1 LRSPCAIAPLRL
13 TINTRIPLNFPFYI
27 AKRYLLAKKKRNAIN
42 IISAISVGGVMVGTM
57 ALVIVLSVFN
67 GFDKVIKSL
76 INSFDPDLKITVIEG
91 KVFDPSLAG
100 KTKILKIPG
109 VLDISEVLEES
120 ALLRYDQR
128 QYIASMKGVDEKFIH
143 TSGIDTMMVDGEFL
157 LEKDGRPYTVVGQ
170 GVAYSLKVG
179 LNFVNP
185 LIIYVPERIGKINMS
200 NPTGAFRKFPVYP
213 SGVFGIEQEYDAK
226 YIILPIKNVREILDY
241 TNEVSALEIK
251 LKDGADEEKIQ
262 LLIQKI
268 LPQNFEV
275 KTRYQQNEMFYKIM
289 KSEKWAI
296 FLILTLILLVASFNI
311 IGSLSMLIIDKQ
323 DDIISLKNL
332 GADSSIIKKIFLLE
346 GWLISITGSFLGI
359 LIGTAIAFIQ
369 QKFKIIGLGGSG
381 SFVLD
386 SYPVDIQIFDILLI
400 WLTVMLIGFLAALY
414 PVRKL
419 SSKY

>member
-1 LRSPCAIAPLRL
+1 M
-13 TINTRIPLNFPFYI
+13 NFPFYI

-76 INSFDPDLKITVIEG
+76 INSFDPDLKITLVEG
-91 KVFDPSLAG
+91 KVFNPELAE
-100 KTKILKIPG
+100 KSKILEIPG
-109 VLDISEVLEES
+109 VLDISEVFEEN

-128 QYIASMKGVDEKFIH
+128 QYIATMKGVDDRFIH
-143 TSGIDTMMVDGEFL
+143 ISGIDTMMVDGDFI
-157 LEKDGRPYTVVGQ
+157 LEKDGRPFTIIGQ
-170 GVAYSLKVG
+170 GVAYSLRVG
-179 LNFVNP
+179 LNFINP
-185 LIIYVPERIGKINMS
+185 LIIYVPERVGLINLS

-226 YIILPIKNVREILDY
+226 YILLPIKNVRELLDY
-241 TNEVSALEIK
+241 SNEVTALEIK
-251 LKDGADEEKIQ
+251 LQDGADEEE
-262 LLIQKI
+262 IQKVIIQI
-268 LPQNFEV
+268 LPPGFDV
-275 KTRYQQNEMFYKIM
+275 KTRYQQNEIFYKIM

-296 FLILTLILLVASFNI
+296 FFILTLILLIASFNI

-323 DDIISLKNL
+323 EDIISLKNL
-332 GADSSIIKKIFLLE
+332 GADTGTIKKIFLFE
-346 GWLISITGSFLGI
+346 GWLISISGSFLGI
-359 LIGTAIAFIQ
+359 LLGTGISLLQ
-369 QKFKIIGLGGSG
+369 EKFEIIKLAGSG

-400 WLTVMLIGFLAALY
+400 WLTVMVIGFIAALY

-419 SSKY
+419 SSK

>member
-1 LRSPCAIAPLRL
+1 M
-13 TINTRIPLNFPFYI
+13 NFPFFI
-27 AKRYLLAKKKRNAIN
+27 AKRYLLARKKRNAIN
-42 IISAISVGGVMVGTM
+42 IISGISVGGVMVGTM

-76 INSFDPDLKITVIEG
+76 INSFDPDLKITIVEG
-91 KVFDPSLAG
+91 KVFDPEQASKA
-100 KTKILKIPG
+100 KILQIPG
-109 VLDISEVLEES
+109 VYGITEVLEEN

-128 QYIASMKGVDEKFIH
+128 QYIATMKGVDSNFVH
-143 TSGIDTMMVDGEFL
+143 TSGIDTMIVDGSFI
-157 LEKDGRPYTVVGQ
+157 LEKEERPYTVVGQ

-185 LIIYVPERIGKINMS
+185 LVIYVPDRTGKISMG
-200 NPTGAFRKFPVYP
+200 NPDAAFKRFPVYP

-241 TNEVSALEIK
+241 TTEVSALEIK
-251 LKDGADEEKIQ
+251 LIDGADEEQVQKSIQ
-262 LLIQKI
+262 SI
-268 LPQNFEV
+268 LNPGFEV
-275 KTRYQQNEMFYKIM
+275 RTRYQQNEMFYRIM
-289 KSEKWAI
+289 RSEKWAI
-296 FLILTLILLVASFNI
+296 FLILTLILFIASFNI

-323 DDIISLKNL
+323 DDIISLRNL
-332 GADSSIIKKIFLLE
+332 GADSSAIKKIFLIE

-359 LIGTAIAFIQ
+359 LAGTGIAWIQ
-369 QKFKIIGLGGSG
+369 QKFEIIRLAGSG

-386 SYPVDIQIFDILLI
+386 SYPVDIQIPDILLI
-400 WLTVMLIGFLAALY
+400 WLTVIGIGFIAALY

>member
-1 LRSPCAIAPLRL
+1 M
-13 TINTRIPLNFPFYI
+13 NFPFYI

-76 INSFDPDLKITVIEG
+76 INSFDPDLKITIVEG
-91 KVFDPSLAG
+91 KVFDPALAS
-100 KTKILKIPG
+100 KTKILEIPG
-109 VLDISEVLEES
+109 VLDISEVLEEN
-120 ALLRYDQR
+120 ALLKYDQR
-128 QYIASMKGVDEKFIH
+128 QYIATMKGVDERFIY
-143 TSGIDTMMVDGEFL
+143 TSGIDTMMVDGEFK
-157 LEKDGRPYTVVGQ
+157 LEKEGRPTTVIGQ
-170 GVAYSLKVG
+170 GVAYSLRVG
-179 LNFVNP
+179 INFLNP
-185 LIIYVPERIGKINMS
+185 LVIYVPERIGKINMA

-251 LKDGADEEKIQ
+251 LKDRANEESVQNQIKK
-262 LLIQKI
+262 L

-275 KTRYQQNEMFYKIM
+275 KTRYEQNEMFYRIM

-296 FLILTLILLVASFNI
+296 FFILTLILLVASFNI
-311 IGSLSMLIIDKQ
+311 VGSLSMLIIDKQ
-323 DDIISLKNL
+323 DDIVSLRNL
-332 GADSSIIKKIFLLE
+332 GADIGTIKKIFLFE

-359 LIGTAIAFIQ
+359 LLGTGISLIQ
-369 QKFKIIGLGGSG
+369 EKFEIISLAGSG

-386 SYPVDIQIFDILLI
+386 SYPVDIQIPDILLI

-419 SSKY
+419 SEKL

>member
-1 LRSPCAIAPLRL
+1 M
-13 TINTRIPLNFPFYI
+13 NFPFYI

-42 IISAISVGGVMVGTM
+42 IISAISVGGVMIGTM

-76 INSFDPDLKITVIEG
+76 INSFDPDLKITLVEG
-91 KVFDPSLAG
+91 KVFDPVLAG
-100 KTKILKIPG
+100 KIKIFELPG
-109 VLDISEVLEES
+109 VYDISEVLEEN

-128 QYIASMKGVDEKFIH
+128 QYIATMKGVDDRFIH
-143 TSGIDTMMVDGEFL
+143 TSGIDTMIVDGDFI
-157 LEKDGRPYTVVGQ
+157 LEKEGRPYTVIGQ
-170 GVAYSLKVG
+170 GVAYSLRVG
-179 LNFVNP
+179 LNFINP
-185 LIIYVPERIGKINMS
+185 LVIYVPERTGKINMA

-241 TNEVSALEIK
+241 TTEVSALEIK
-251 LKDGADEEKIQ
+251 LNDGVDEELVQRQVKE
-262 LLIQKI
+262 I
-268 LPQNFEV
+268 LPENFEV
-275 KTRYQQNEMFYKIM
+275 KTRYQQNEMFYRIM

-323 DDIISLKNL
+323 DDIISLRNM
-332 GADSSIIKKIFLLE
+332 GADTSTIKKIFLLE

-359 LIGTAIAFIQ
+359 LAGTGIAWIQ
-369 QKFKIIGLGGSG
+369 EKFEIIRLAGSE

-386 SYPVDIQIFDILLI
+386 SYPVDIQIFDVLLI
-400 WLTVMLIGFLAALY
+400 WLTVMFIGFFAALY

>member
-1 LRSPCAIAPLRL
+1 M
-13 TINTRIPLNFPFYI
+13 NFPFYI

-76 INSFDPDLKITVIEG
+76 INSFDPDLKITIVEG
-91 KVFDPSLAG
+91 KVFNPDLAG

-109 VLDISEVLEES
+109 VLDISEVLEEN

-128 QYIASMKGVDEKFIH
+128 QYIATMKGVDENFIH
-143 TSGIDTMMVDGEFL
+143 TSGIDSMIVDGEFI
-157 LEKDGRPYTVVGQ
+157 LEKDGRPYTVIGQ

-185 LIIYVPERIGKINMS
+185 LVIYVPERIGKINMA
-200 NPTGAFRKFPVYP
+200 NPTGAFRQFPVYP

-226 YIILPIKNVREILDY
+226 YILLPIRNVREILDY
-241 TNEVSALEIK
+241 TNEVTALEIK
-251 LKDGADEEKIQ
+251 LKDGTDEEFVQSKV
-262 LLIQKI
+262 KEI
-268 LPQNFEV
+268 LPENFEV
-275 KTRYQQNEMFYKIM
+275 KTRYQQNEMFYRIM

-296 FLILTLILLVASFNI
+296 FMILTLILLVASFNI

-323 DDIISLKNL
+323 NDIISLRNL
-332 GADSSIIKKIFLLE
+332 GADNGTIKKIFLFE

-359 LIGTAIAFIQ
+359 LAGTGIAWMQEKFQFIR
-369 QKFKIIGLGGSG
+369 LGGSG

-400 WLTVMLIGFLAALY
+400 WLTVILIGFLAALY

>member
-1 LRSPCAIAPLRL
+1 M
-13 TINTRIPLNFPFYI
+13 NFPFYI
-27 AKRYLLAKKKRNAIN
+27 AKRYLLAKKKQNAIN
-42 IISAISVGGVMVGTM
+42 IVSAISVGGVMVGTM

-76 INSFDPDLKITVIEG
+76 INSFDPDLKITIIEG
-91 KVFDPSLAG
+91 KVFDPELAA
-100 KTKILKIPG
+100 KEKILEIPG
-109 VLDISEVLEES
+109 ILFVSEVLEES
-120 ALLRYDQR
+120 ALLRYDKQ
-128 QYIASMKGVDEKFIH
+128 QYIATMKGVDENFIH
-143 TSGIDTMMVDGEFL
+143 TSGIDTMIVDGEFI
-157 LEKDGRPYTVVGQ
+157 LEKDGRPFTVIGQ

-179 LNFVNP
+179 LTFINP
-185 LIIYVPERIGKINMS
+185 LVIYIPERVGKINMA

-226 YIILPIKNVREILDY
+226 YILLPIRNVREILDY

-251 LKDGADEEKIQ
+251 VKDGMDAEFIQ
-262 LLIQKI
+262 SEIQKV
-268 LPQNFEV
+268 LPESFEV
-275 KTRYQQNEMFYKIM
+275 KTRYQQNEMFYRIM

-296 FLILTLILLVASFNI
+296 FMILTLILLVASFNI

-323 DDIISLKNL
+323 DDIISLRNL
-332 GADSSIIKKIFLLE
+332 GADSGTIKKIFLLE

-359 LIGTAIAFIQ
+359 LAGTGIAWIQ
-369 QKFKIIGLGGSG
+369 EKFEVIKLAGNG

-400 WLTVMLIGFLAALY
+400 WLTVILIGFLAALY

>member
-1 LRSPCAIAPLRL
+1 
-13 TINTRIPLNFPFYI
+13 LNFPFYI

-76 INSFDPDLKITVIEG
+76 INSFDPDLKITIVEG
-91 KVFDPSLAG
+91 KVFDPALAS
-100 KTKILKIPG
+100 KTKILEIPG
-109 VLDISEVLEES
+109 VLDISEVLEEN
-120 ALLRYDQR
+120 ALLKYDQR
-128 QYIASMKGVDEKFIH
+128 QYIATMKGVDERFIY
-143 TSGIDTMMVDGEFL
+143 TSGIDTMMVDGEFK
-157 LEKDGRPYTVVGQ
+157 LEKEGRPTTVIGQ
-170 GVAYSLKVG
+170 GVAYSLRVG
-179 LNFVNP
+179 INFLNP
-185 LIIYVPERIGKINMS
+185 LVIYVPERIGKINMA

-251 LKDGADEEKIQ
+251 LKDRANEESVQNQIKK
-262 LLIQKI
+262 L

-275 KTRYQQNEMFYKIM
+275 KTRYEQNEMFYRIM

-296 FLILTLILLVASFNI
+296 FFILTLILLVASFNI
-311 IGSLSMLIIDKQ
+311 VGSLSMLIIDKQ
-323 DDIISLKNL
+323 DDIVSLRNL
-332 GADSSIIKKIFLLE
+332 GADIGTIKKIFLFE

-359 LIGTAIAFIQ
+359 LLGTGISLIQ
-369 QKFKIIGLGGSG
+369 EKFEIISLAGSG

-386 SYPVDIQIFDILLI
+386 SYPVDIQIPDILLI

-419 SSKY
+419 SEKL

>member
-1 LRSPCAIAPLRL
+1 M
-13 TINTRIPLNFPFYI
+13 NFPFYI

-76 INSFDPDLKITVIEG
+76 INSFDPDLKITLVEG
-91 KVFDPSLAG
+91 KVFNPELAE
-100 KTKILKIPG
+100 KSKILEIPG
-109 VLDISEVLEES
+109 VLDISEVLEEN

-128 QYIASMKGVDEKFIH
+128 QYIATMKGVDDRFIH
-143 TSGIDTMMVDGEFL
+143 ISGIDTMMVDGDFI
-157 LEKDGRPYTVVGQ
+157 LEKDGRPFTIIGQ
-170 GVAYSLKVG
+170 GVAYSLRVG
-179 LNFVNP
+179 LNFINP
-185 LIIYVPERIGKINMS
+185 LIIYVPERVGLINLS

-226 YIILPIKNVREILDY
+226 YILLPIKNVRELLDY
-241 TNEVSALEIK
+241 SNEVTALEIK
-251 LKDGADEEKIQ
+251 LQDGADEEE
-262 LLIQKI
+262 IQKVIIQI
-268 LPQNFEV
+268 LPPGFDV
-275 KTRYQQNEMFYKIM
+275 KTRYQQNEIFYKIM

-296 FLILTLILLVASFNI
+296 FFILTLILLIASFNI

-323 DDIISLKNL
+323 EDIISLKNL
-332 GADSSIIKKIFLLE
+332 GADTGTIKKIFLFE
-346 GWLISITGSFLGI
+346 GWLISISGSFLGI
-359 LIGTAIAFIQ
+359 LLGTGISLLQ
-369 QKFKIIGLGGSG
+369 EKFEIIKLAGSG

-400 WLTVMLIGFLAALY
+400 WLTVMVIGFIAALY

-419 SSKY
+419 SSK

>member
-1 LRSPCAIAPLRL
+1 MNL
-13 TINTRIPLNFPFYI
+13 PFYI

-76 INSFDPDLKITVIEG
+76 INSFDPDLKITIVEG
-91 KVFDPSLAG
+91 KVFNPDLAG

-109 VLDISEVLEES
+109 VLDISEVLEEN

-128 QYIASMKGVDEKFIH
+128 QYIATMKGVDENFIH
-143 TSGIDTMMVDGEFL
+143 TSGIDSMIVDGEFI
-157 LEKDGRPYTVVGQ
+157 LEKDGRPYTVIGQ

-185 LIIYVPERIGKINMS
+185 LVIYVPERIGKINMA
-200 NPTGAFRKFPVYP
+200 NPTGAFRQFPVYP

-226 YIILPIKNVREILDY
+226 YILLPIRNVREILDY
-241 TNEVSALEIK
+241 TNEVTALEIK
-251 LKDGADEEKIQ
+251 LKDGTDEEFVQSKV
-262 LLIQKI
+262 KEI
-268 LPQNFEV
+268 LPENFEV
-275 KTRYQQNEMFYKIM
+275 KTRYQQNEMFYRIM

-296 FLILTLILLVASFNI
+296 FMILTLILLVASFNI

-323 DDIISLKNL
+323 NDIISLRNL
-332 GADSSIIKKIFLLE
+332 GADNGTIKKIFLFE

-359 LIGTAIAFIQ
+359 LAGTGIAWMQEKFQFIR
-369 QKFKIIGLGGSG
+369 LGGSG

-400 WLTVMLIGFLAALY
+400 WLTVILIGFLAALY

>member
-1 LRSPCAIAPLRL
+1 M
-13 TINTRIPLNFPFYI
+13 NFPFYI

-76 INSFDPDLKITVIEG
+76 INSFDPDLKITLVEG
-91 KVFDPSLAG
+91 KVFDPAVAG
-100 KTKILKIPG
+100 KAKILEIPG
-109 VLDISEVLEES
+109 VYDISEVLEEN
-120 ALLRYDQR
+120 ALLRYDQH
-128 QYIASMKGVDEKFIH
+128 QYIATMKGVDDRFIR
-143 TSGIDTMMVDGEFL
+143 TSGIDSMIVDGDFILQKE
-157 LEKDGRPYTVVGQ
+157 GRPYTVIGQ
-170 GVAYSLKVG
+170 GVAYSLRVG
-179 LNFVNP
+179 LNFINP
-185 LIIYVPERIGKINMS
+185 LVIYVPERVGKINMA
-200 NPTGAFRKFPVYP
+200 NPTGAFRQFPVYP

-226 YIILPIKNVREILDY
+226 YIILPIQNVREILDY
-241 TNEVSALEIK
+241 TDEVSALEIK
-251 LKDGADEEKIQ
+251 LNDGADEEKIQ
-262 LLIQKI
+262 MLVKEI
-268 LPQNFEV
+268 LPANFEV
-275 KTRYQQNEMFYKIM
+275 KTRYQQNEMFYRIM

-311 IGSLSMLIIDKQ
+311 IGSLSMLIIDKH

-332 GADSSIIKKIFLLE
+332 GADSVTIKKIFLFE

-359 LIGTAIAFIQ
+359 LAGTGIAWLQ
-369 QKFKIIGLGGSG
+369 ENYEIIRLAGSG

-386 SYPVDIQIFDILLI
+386 SYPVDIQIFDVLLI
-400 WLTVMLIGFLAALY
+400 WLTVMFIGFFAALY